1 MQVQRKKFFSK
12 AAALLAGLLIVGIAH
27 AELDPA
33 FFGPRLLAED
43 VRIPAAGGYE
53 IAATILRPEGHGPF
67 GAVVLNHGVAGSDE
81 ERARESSE
89 IFLATAAVFAR
100 RGYVVVMPLR
110 RGFGATGG
118 EMAEDAGP
126 CRNPDYM
133 HAEQNA
139 SDDVMAA
146 YEYTRKLPYVD
157 GSRMILAGQSGGG
170 IVSIFTASRHPQ
182 GLVAVLSFAGGRG
195 GNPDLRPGVPCA
207 VEAVA
212 RVFDVLGKEV
222 KVPVLFNYA
231 ANDQYFN
238 EDTSRFWFSRFTQ
251 NGGNGEYVLQP
262 SFGKDGH
269 YLFSDLVGVRYWLP
283 TVEHFFAEHKIA
295 FQRLDSADPAWQP
308 LLAVAKVP
316 NVKSESCRALY
327 RVFLEAPGPRAYAV
341 SEDGRCGFAGN
352 TRDAN
357 NVALRQCR
365 KASGG
370 ECQLY
375 AVDGEVV
382 WKQPANPELMQAA
395 SKPAPTATMGA
406 TDKK

>member
-1 MQVQRKKFFSK
+1 MHVQVTKFFSK
-12 AAALLAGLLIVGIAH
+12 AAALAAGLLLFGGAH
-27 AELDPA
+27 AQLDSS
-33 FFGPRLLAED
+33 FLGPRLVAED
-43 VRIPAAGGYE
+43 VRIPAPGGYE
-53 IAATILRPEGHGPF
+53 VATTILRPEGKGPF
-67 GAVVLNHGVAGSDE
+67 GAVVLNHGVAGSEE
-81 ERARESSE
+81 ERAHESSE

-126 CRNPDYM
+126 CSNPDYT

-139 SDDVMAA
+139 ADDVMAA
-146 YEYTRKLPYVD
+146 YDYARRLPYVD
-157 GSRMILAGQSGGG
+157 GNRMILAGQSGGA
-170 IVSIFTASRHPQ
+170 IVSIVTAARHPQ
-182 GLVAVLSFAGGRG
+182 GLLAVLSFAGGRG

-212 RVFDVLGKEV
+212 KVFDMLGKEV

-238 EDTSRFWFSRFTQ
+238 EDTTRLWYGRFEKA
-251 NGGNGEYVLQP
+251 GGNGEYVLQP
-262 SFGKDGH
+262 AFGKDGH

-283 TVEHFFAEHKIA
+283 TVENFFGEHRIA
-295 FQRLDSADPAWQP
+295 FERLDAGDGAP
-308 LLAVAKVP
+308 LLAMAKLP
-316 NVKSESCRALY
+316 NVKSESCKALY

-352 TRDAN
+352 TRNAN
-357 NVALRQCR
+357 DLAMRQCR

-370 ECQLY
+370 ACQLY

-382 WKQPANPELMQAA
+382 WKQPAPAETLQAA
-395 SKPAPTATMGA
+395 AKPAPTASMGA
-406 TDKK
+406 TEKK